1 MLIMLWMQNNQESSI
16 LQYLSRK
23 QKLNYDPLNRI
34 DALNFTGRTIEKN
47 EYSLKPTPMP
57 FQIPVSSMKP

>member
-1 MLIMLWMQNNQESSI
+1 MLVMLWMRNNQESSI

-34 DALNFTGRTIEKN
+34 DALKFTGNTIEKN
-47 EYSLKPTPMP
+47 EYLLKPTPMP